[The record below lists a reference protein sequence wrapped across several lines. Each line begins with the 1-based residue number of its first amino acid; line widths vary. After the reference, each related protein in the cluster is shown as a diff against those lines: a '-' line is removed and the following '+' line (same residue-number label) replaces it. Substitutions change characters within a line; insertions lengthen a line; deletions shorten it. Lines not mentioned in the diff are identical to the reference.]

1 MEQLRPLLTLIA
13 LNLFEFFG
21 LVIWLQLA
29 DRTPPS
35 PDNPSLSTILPIVG
49 ALILIAGLFLERFIV
64 YLMLIRPIA
73 KDERVGLFAKR
84 FIIQGVRETLIWV
97 VWLWIAN
104 TLTDFGY
111 IVSFVFLFFGQ
122 LYEHCVDVAEHN
134 NVSPM
139 SYATNP
145 KVLFLTLAE
154 AVGAVAWLYLL
165 DYEQQTLGTAVLFVA
180 FLIEHIFQGQMVQIK
195 PPANQPA

>member
-35 PDNPSLSTILPIVG
+35 PDNPSLSTVLPIVG
-49 ALILIAGLFLERFIV
+49 ALILIAGLFLERFVV
-64 YLMLIRPIA
+64 YLNMIRPIA
-73 KDERVGLFAKR
+73 KDERMGLYAKR

-104 TLTDFGY
+104 NLVDFGY
-111 IVSFVFLFFGQ
+111 IAAFVFLFIGQ

-134 NVSPM
+134 GVNPT
-139 SYATNP
+139 SYVTNP
-145 KVLFLTLAE
+145 KVLLLTTAE
-154 AVGAVAWLYLL
+154 AVGAIAWLYLL
-165 DYEQQTLGTAVLFVA
+165 DHEQQTLGIAVLFFA

-195 PPANQPA
+195 PPAAQPT